1 MNDIIEADFTI
12 NPYLQKM
19 RVNPIANNGKGK
31 YLLCES
37 GDKLYFRVWE
47 SSNQK
52 KIIVALHGMGAHS
65 EYYIQVA
72 DQLIND
78 GISVYALDVKHHGL
92 STGKKGDLKKFKEI
106 LYQIHEF
113 ISTIREKNKG
123 IPIFMIGLSMGGM
136 LTVNYSAL
144 YPEDLVGII
153 LMAPGV
159 SGNFKLKASDIAKL
173 PLLIFAFIF
182 AKGKPVVNVAK
193 RAAITSRNPLRI
205 KYQENDELRIKV
217 QSPRFLLYMGINV
230 KRAFKNAVNITN
242 PTLIMQGTDDQ
253 LVSRDGVKEFFD
265 NIPIQ
270 DKEFIELEG
279 AYHSLY
285 SDPAM
290 VEQKGWEK
298 LRNWILDH

>member
-1 MNDIIEADFTI
+1 MNEIINEDFTI
-12 NPYLQKM
+12 NPFLQKM
-19 RVNPIANNGKGK
+19 RVNPIANNGKGN
-31 YLLCES
+31 YLICES
-37 GDKLYFRVWE
+37 ADKLYYRIWE

-52 KIIVALHGMGAHS
+52 KILVGIHGMGAHS

-72 DQLIND
+72 DQLINE
-78 GISVYALDVKHHGL
+78 GISVYALDIKHHGL
-92 STGKKGDLKKFKEI
+92 SAGRKGDLNSFKEV

-113 ISTIREKNKG
+113 ITKISEENKG
-123 IPIFMIGLSMGGM
+123 VPIFLMGLSMGGM

-144 YPEDLVGII
+144 YPEDLAGII

-193 RAAITSRNPLRI
+193 RAAVTSRNPLRI
-205 KYQENDELRIKV
+205 EYQENDDLRIKV

-242 PTLIMQGTDDQ
+242 PTLIMQGTKDK
-253 LVSRDGVKEFFD
+253 LVSRDGVREFFE
-265 NIPIQ
+265 NIPIK
-270 DKEFIELEG
+270 DKKFVELEG

-298 LRNWILDH
+298 LKNWILDH